1 VRFTG
6 RQRAFTLFERADR
19 LLAMSEDPKPEEPV
33 RGASFGSASLPPGA
47 QFARYRIIRE
57 VGTGGMGSVYEAVLV
72 DLHKR
77 VALKVLS
84 PDLAHKSEHRERF
97 VREGRAAARIR
108 HPNVVEIF
116 DVGEHDG
123 LPFLAMEF
131 LVGRDLRARYDRGPI
146 RPSELLD
153 LAMPVLAAVV
163 TAHDSQVIHRDLKPE
178 NIFLNEHPGH
188 GVQPVVLD
196 FGISKVLDDMSGDNL
211 TATST
216 MVGTP
221 LYMSPEQVRRSREVD
236 PRTDQYSLGVLLYE
250 GLTGVCAFSG
260 NSIYDLL
267 LKKVQGD
274 FVPLRTLKPE
284 LPEELCSAI
293 ERAMAADREHRHPSV
308 RALATAL
315 MPFARER
322 TRAVWSA
329 VLSAQPGDAA
339 MTPEA
344 AEAAAS
350 ERADSTLRSSVKDLP
365 AVSMRPHAL
374 RGWRLPVAIATLA
387 VAVTVAV
394 AAAVSRGDRSASDS
408 APAVRGGAPIA
419 ERSVASATAAPALV
433 DAVPARP
440 VLPERFTVHITAEPP
455 TARFALDGEASG
467 IGTLTRELIKDGQP
481 HTVEI
486 SAEGFEPR
494 RITFTDRAPDERE
507 VRLVARA
514 EPVAKAVS
522 GDAPA
527 AAAASEPRPRPRRLE
542 PAARK
547 SATSQSASPQAP
559 SSAGAP
565 AREGTRRTV
574 GSNDAPVLY

>member
-1 VRFTG
+1 
-6 RQRAFTLFERADR
+6 
-19 LLAMSEDPKPEEPV
+19 MSDAPKPEEPA

-47 QFARYRIIRE
+47 QFARYRIVRE

-131 LVGRDLRARYDRGPI
+131 LVGQDLRARYDRGPI

-153 LAMPVLAAVV
+153 LVMPVLAAVV

-178 NIFLNEHPGH
+178 NIFLNEHAGH

-196 FGISKVLDDMSGDNL
+196 FGISKVLDDISGNNL

-250 GLTGVCAFSG
+250 GLTGTCAFSG

-293 ERAMAADREHRHPSV
+293 EKAMAPDREHRHPSV

-329 VLSAQPGDAA
+329 VLSAQPGEEEQ
-339 MTPEA
+339 TPEA
-344 AEAAAS
+344 AAERAES
-350 ERADSTLRSSVKDLP
+350 ERADSTLRSSVRDLP
-365 AVSMRPHAL
+365 AVSIRPRAL
-374 RGWRLPVAIATLA
+374 RGWRLPVAVAALA
-387 VAVTVAV
+387 AAVAV
-394 AAAVSRGDRSASDS
+394 AAAVSRDDRTASDT
-408 APAVRGGAPIA
+408 APAALGGASNA
-419 ERSVASATAAPALV
+419 ERSAASATAAPAIA
-433 DAVPARP
+433 DAVPARRG
-440 VLPERFTVHITAEPP
+440 LPERFTVHMTSDPP
-455 TARFALDGEASG
+455 TARFALDGEPSG
-467 IGTLTRELIKDGQP
+467 IGTLTRALVKDGQP

-514 EPVAKAVS
+514 EPAAKTVT

-527 AAAASEPRPRPRRLE
+527 AAAASEPRPHSRRPE

-547 SATSQSASPQAP
+547 SATAQSASPQAP
-559 SSAGAP
+559 GSADAP
-565 AREGTRRTV
+565 TGEGTRRTV